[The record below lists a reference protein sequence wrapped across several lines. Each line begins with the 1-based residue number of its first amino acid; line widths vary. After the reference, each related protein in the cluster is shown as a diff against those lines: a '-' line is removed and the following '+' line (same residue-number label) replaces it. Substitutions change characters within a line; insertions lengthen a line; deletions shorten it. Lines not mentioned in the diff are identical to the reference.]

1 MLIIYRSYGGEN
13 MKGRP
18 SYYSKMLCLL
28 SLLRAADAEPSAK
41 LMFMND
47 GPMPESRLRLMQQ
60 AGPVK
65 TLDSVGMRR
74 SYVAGLRLG
83 WSDPDVANDDVVF
96 FSEDDYLYRPDAIT
110 ALAAASRSLPGDYF
124 ALYGTTSGHPVSA
137 DPEALWTP
145 RGWSEVGPY
154 NVGGQ
159 KWLRGVSTA
168 STFAARRKSLSEDR
182 SVFLQAMLP
191 HRNRYRDH
199 DTCVVYQGYVPHE
212 WREIGRELLLQG
224 DKDLAGRLRVAC
236 IAPFKAALN
245 IRSHRSPKRRRVL
258 LTAQPN
264 LATHVEEGNIAPDV
278 DWATVVKDT
287 VQWAAERGVT
297 VGHE

>member
-18 SYYSKMLCLL
+18 SYYSKSLCLL
-28 SLLRAADAEPSAK
+28 SLLRAAEAEPSTR
-41 LMFMND
+41 LIFMND
-47 GPMPESRLRLMQQ
+47 GPMPEDRLRLMQQ
-60 AGPVK
+60 AGPVT

-83 WSDPDVANDDVVF
+83 WSADDVAPDDVVF
-96 FSEDDYLYRPDAIT
+96 FSEDDYLYRPEAMT
-110 ALAAASRSLPGDYF
+110 ALAAAGRALPGDYF

-137 DPEALWTP
+137 DPRGLWTP
-145 RGWSEVGPY
+145 RGWDEVGPY
-154 NVGGQ
+154 DAAGQ

-168 STFAARRKSLSEDR
+168 STFGARRRSLSRDR

-191 HRNRYRDH
+191 HRRSYRDH
-199 DTCVVYQGYVPHE
+199 DTCLVYQGYSPHE
-212 WREIGRELLLQG
+212 WGDIGRELLLQG
-224 DKDLAGRLRVAC
+224 DQDFSARLKDAY

-245 IRSHRSPKRRRVL
+245 IRSHRFPKRRRLL

-264 LATHVEEGNIAPDV
+264 LATHVEEGWIAPDV
-278 DWATVVKDT
+278 DWAIVAKETT
-287 VQWAAERGVT
+287 LWAEERGLM
-297 VGHE
+297 VGSE